1 MVGRVSNMDFQE
13 KLLHFSNLI
22 GINEAKILIKTFK
35 KKSQRSGTLSGNN
48 NVRMVGPI
56 PLGFKLKKQNQTTKQ
71 NPNRCGLES

>member
-35 KKSQRSGTLSGNN
+35 KKSQRLWDSL
-48 NVRMVGPI
+48 RE
-56 PLGFKLKKQNQTTKQ
+56 Q
-71 NPNRCGLES
+71 